1 MDIHMQG
8 SAPVRSL
15 YCHVIFTRLH
25 WSLRLNNHIYSKEKS
40 KHSKDFIDE
49 KDYKTPGSQ
58 TNSQNPFQN
67 GAQLCEELETASSV
81 TSSQK
86 ILPKLLQTGK

>member
-1 MDIHMQG
+1 MKKTTKHQVPKQIHKK
-8 SAPVRSL
+8 PL
-15 YCHVIFTRLH
+15 
-25 WSLRLNNHIYSKEKS
+25 
-40 KHSKDFIDE
+40 
-49 KDYKTPGSQ
+49 
-58 TNSQNPFQN
+58 QN